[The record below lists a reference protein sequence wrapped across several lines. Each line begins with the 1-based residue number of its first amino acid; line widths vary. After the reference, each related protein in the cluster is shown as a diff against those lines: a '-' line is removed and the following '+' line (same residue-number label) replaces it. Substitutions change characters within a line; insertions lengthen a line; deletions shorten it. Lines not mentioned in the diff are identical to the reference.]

1 MKLTIY
7 GIQMFRILNECYL
20 LVPSLISSS
29 ICRNLWDTER
39 YIYISKGY
47 FTKKTSHHVSRK
59 CNPLRD
65 KILTK
70 KMKKD
75 GEKRGGRQK
84 KKTKQQKAKKLTT
97 GNSPLL
103 SPPPFIYE
111 YYLFIYSFIFSVAL
125 NLKLYFWTIKHYY
138 RLTFYH

>member
-75 GEKRGGRQK
+75 GEKEGGDRKKKQNNKRQK
-84 KKTKQQKAKKLTT
+84 NWQQEI
-97 GNSPLL
+97 LL
-103 SPPPFIYE
+103 YFPPPFHLWILFI
-111 YYLFIYSFIFSVAL
+111 YLFIHFFRCTKFKTVLL
-125 NLKLYFWTIKHYY
+125 NN
-138 RLTFYH
+138 